1 MKRQAKSLA
10 HRLLVYLL
18 KGFLVMLPILGTIA
32 IIVFLGGLFES
43 ILGKPLHWV
52 LGRWYIP
59 GMGTVLSLLVMFF
72 VGVFVNTWIVQAL
85 LSRAGEAFDR
95 IPMVKSIYGSI
106 RDLMGF
112 FASKEGKKTAQ
123 VVIVTLGNPQDPS
136 SPQYLGLLTRE
147 DFSDLPA
154 GFTGGRDLVAV
165 YMPLSYA
172 MGGMTTLVPR
182 SSIRPIAMNMEEA
195 MRFTITAGMAVKP
208 GTEYP
213 AAHEAKS
220 PPKEEQE
227 GKPWPRSSCSRLW
240 R

>member
-10 HRLLVYLL
+10 HRILVYLL

-43 ILGKPLHWV
+43 LLGKPLHWV

-85 LSRAGEAFDR
+85 LGRAGEAFDR

-123 VVIVTLGNPQDPS
+123 VVMVTLGDPQDPAA
-136 SPQYLGLLTRE
+136 PQYLGLLTRE

-154 GFTGGRDLVAV
+154 GFTAGRDLVAV

-172 MGGMTTLVPR
+172 MGGFTTLVPR
-182 SSIRPIAMNMEEA
+182 SSIRPIDMSMEEA
-195 MRFTITAGMAVKP
+195 MRFAITAGMAVKP
-208 GTEYP
+208 P
-213 AAHEAKS
+213 AA
-220 PPKEEQE
+220 PPPERTTGTKNPPRQE
-227 GKPWPRSSCSRLW
+227 LEPPRNTDEHR
-240 R
+240 